1 MKWEALVEFIYDLV
15 AIVDKNLQLLVSPDF
30 SDKARE
36 LTAWWWWHANSQ
48 QRLMEQTLGLNLF
61 AMQD

>member
-36 LTAWWWWHANSQ
+36 LTA
-48 QRLMEQTLGLNLF
+48 
-61 AMQD
+61 